1 MTVLKKIFKFLSSM
15 TFAIILLVILAL
27 ACILASF
34 ITQGQSYEWYASAY
48 SETAAAWI
56 VAFRLND
63 AFHSWWFLAIS
74 LFLCLNLLLCNV
86 LRLPQLIKRTKAENS
101 AEAALQTGSEIRAD
115 GITDPLPVFSRL
127 HLKAPLQS
135 EIDGKPVLFASKNR
149 LGLWGAWVC
158 HIGILLLIAG
168 FSLGQMTHVEYT
180 VYGVPGQSKTIG
192 DTDLVLTIDDFRIG
206 LREDDTVEQYTADL
220 TVRDLSGKN
229 GTEGQSASVSVNHP
243 ATLYGL
249 RFYQNS
255 TGWAA
260 TVSVTKNGEPLE
272 SEIVCVGEGL
282 HMADQPDLIVYFNAF
297 YPDYV
302 FDAENGPMTASGA
315 LKNPAFLYSIYFQDQ
330 PVGMNVLLQC
340 ETIKINDYVITF
352 SDPQNYT
359 LIQIKKDSFT
369 ALALAGGLLTLAGL
383 FLALYVLPLKAWAVQ
398 DEDGVWTV
406 YGASR
411 KRGSLFAEEFDRAVT
426 GRSGF

>member
-1 MTVLKKIFKFLSSM
+1 M
-15 TFAIILLVILAL
+15 TFAVILLVILAA
-27 ACILASF
+27 ACVLASF

-48 SETAAAWI
+48 SESAAAWI
-56 VAFRLND
+56 MAFRLDD
-63 AFHSWWFLAIS
+63 AFHSVWFIAVSVI
-74 LFLCLNLLLCNV
+74 LCVNLLLCNV
-86 LRLPQLIKRTKAENS
+86 IRLPQLIKRTRAEGS
-101 AEAALQTGSEIRAD
+101 AEAAMQTDTNISAQ
-115 GITDPLPVFSRL
+115 GIEDPLPVFSRL
-127 HLKAPLQS
+127 HLPAPKQS
-135 EIDGKPVLFASKNR
+135 EVDGKTVLFASKNR
-149 LGLWGAWVC
+149 IGLWGAWIC

-192 DTDLVLTIDDFRIG
+192 DTSLVLTIDDFRIG
-206 LREDDTVEQYTADL
+206 LREDDTVEQYTSDV

-243 ATLYGL
+243 ATLFGL

-260 TVSVTKNGEPLE
+260 NISVTKNGEPLE
-272 SEIVCVGEGL
+272 SETVCVGEGL
-282 HMADQPDLIVYFNAF
+282 HMADQTDLVVYFNAF

-315 LKNPAFLYSIYFQDQ
+315 LKNPAYLYSIYFQDQ
-330 PVGMNVLLQC
+330 PVGMNVLMPD
-340 ETIKINDYVITF
+340 ETIRINDYTITF

-369 ALALAGGLLTLAGL
+369 RAALVGGLLTMAGL
-383 FLALYVLPLKAWAVQ
+383 FLALYLFPTKAWAVQ
-398 DEDGVWTV
+398 NEDGSWTV
-406 YGASR
+406 SGASK
-411 KRGSLFAEEFDRAVT
+411 KRGSLFAEDFERAVT
-426 GRSGF
+426 GQSGFESGKEKTHAAN